1 MAGSAAKASALGLIS
16 GMTWGYQASGCHTGR
31 MSRHFTASGADVRW
45 GCWDNECVR
54 QVGNVAVRAVLL
66 VLTGAVAFTAARP
79 GRAGL
84 AVQVV
89 ALAVAVVVQI
99 WWLPA
104 DRRAPLRVR
113 YAPALPYGL
122 AAMIL
127 ACGIASMT
135 RTGGVFNL
143 LGAMAALS
151 AGSTTGP
158 AAGYVVTGVG
168 IAATAVTGAAAGA
181 RAGIMIWY
189 PLGLVLGL
197 VLGRNLRASRV
208 QAEQSAMLLAQA
220 EQLREEQAQ
229 GAALDE
235 RARIAR
241 EIHDVL
247 AHSLGALGLQIQV
260 ARAILAE
267 RHDEEKAGEIL
278 SQAQRMVDDGLTET
292 RRAVQALRGQA
303 LPLPEEL
310 AHLSV
315 EHKLRHGTAVSFTVS
330 GAPRPL
336 PADAQVAL
344 TRTAAEALV
353 NAAKHAPGQ
362 PVEISL
368 DYRGGSTALTVR
380 NHWGNDATVRATGF
394 ATANGRYGLAGM
406 RERLLLI
413 GGTLDAG
420 PDGGEW
426 AVTATAPR

>member
-1 MAGSAAKASALGLIS
+1 VL
-16 GMTWGYQASGCHTGR
+16 
-31 MSRHFTASGADVRW
+31 
-45 GCWDNECVR
+45 
-54 QVGNVAVRAVLL
+54 QVGNFAVRAVLL
-66 VLTGAVAFTAARP
+66 VLTGVVAFTAGWA

-84 AVQVV
+84 AAQAV
-89 ALAVAVVVQI
+89 ALAVAAVLQM
-99 WWLPA
+99 WWVPA

-122 AAMIL
+122 AAMIV
-127 ACGIASMT
+127 ACSIASAT

-143 LGAMAALS
+143 LGAMAAFS
-151 AGSTTGP
+151 AGSDTGP
-158 AAGYVVTGVG
+158 AGGYVVTGLG
-168 IAATAVTGAAAGA
+168 IAATEVAGAAAGA
-181 RAGIMIWY
+181 RAGVMIWY
-189 PLGLVLGL
+189 PLGLILGL
-197 VLGRNLRASRV
+197 VIGRNLRASRV
-208 QAEQSAMLLAQA
+208 QAEQSAVLLAQA
-220 EQLREEQAQ
+220 GQLRAEQAQ
-229 GAALDE
+229 AAALGE

-278 SQAQRMVDDGLTET
+278 TQAQRMVDDGLTET

-303 LPLPEEL
+303 LPLPEGL
-310 AHLSV
+310 AELSV
-315 EHKLRHGTAVSFTVS
+315 EHELRHGTAVIFTVS
-330 GAPRPL
+330 GEPRPL

-362 PVEISL
+362 PVEINL
-368 DYRGGSTALTVR
+368 DYRGGSTAVTVR
-380 NHWGNDATVRATGF
+380 NHVGGDAAVGRGTRF
-394 ATANGRYGLAGM
+394 ATANSRYGLAGM

-413 GGTLDAG
+413 DGTLAAG
-420 PDGGEW
+420 PDGDEW